1 MANTKIPSELI
12 TDDAITSAH
21 LADNSVGITALNVSD
36 GTDGQALVTNG
47 SGTLSFASVGVTGIS
62 SSADATAITI
72 NSSEQVGIN
81 VSPDTLFHV
90 SKTGSGDK
98 AKIGNGTRHGFI
110 AVDSSGVSF
119 GNEASQAGE
128 LLYLNEANGYA
139 SIFTGGSERLRIDS
153 TGKVGIK
160 VAAPSEALHIEG
172 NTTAG
177 GNNYIYLRKSDQ
189 ASNQGIYIG
198 QATNNNDLKI
208 LQRANNAIVF
218 QNTTSETE
226 RLRIDE
232 AGLIRINQA
241 ASYDCGKLI
250 VYGGS
255 SSGTNGGTLHYNG
268 TSRQY
273 TNCVSSH
280 TAASGHR
287 WWNVKTNIQATDYVM
302 YVARVHGYGYGNSG
316 ATVDIYRSGYA
327 HSSTGTFAGQSTKNN
342 GSSSDTLV
350 AYYSSDEYVCFKH
363 EMPSSG
369 YYSGLA
375 FDIAMYS
382 PTGYN
387 FDFEVLGNA
396 WSTTSS
402 NYY

>member
-1 MANTKIPSELI
+1 MANTKVTSNVLA
-12 TDDAITSAH
+12 DDAVTIGKIHTQ
-21 LADNSVGITALNVSD
+21 SD
-36 GTDGQALVTNG
+36 SGGTLGNQDPNDGYALVAKANSNG
-47 SGTLSFASVGVTGIS
+47 YHLSWESVGVSGIS

-72 NSSEQVGIN
+72 DSSERVSIGHTTANADFQVSNAGAEQIEFYAGNASN
-81 VSPDTLFHV
+81 VNTIQHYNRSTSSYIENRSIANNHTWYNGGTEVARIHTD
-90 SKTGSGDK
+90 
-98 AKIGNGTRHGFI
+98 GNF
-110 AVDSSGVSF
+110 
-119 GNEASQAGE
+119 
-128 LLYLNEANGYA
+128 
-139 SIFTGGSERLRIDS
+139 
-153 TGKVGIK
+153 GIK
-160 VAAPSEALHIEG
+160 VTAPSEALHIEG

-177 GNNYIYLRKSDQ
+177 GNNYIHLRKSDQ

-198 QATNNNDLKI
+198 QATNNNDLNI

-218 QNTTSETE
+218 KTTTSETE
-226 RLRIDE
+226 RLKIDE
-232 AGLIRINQA
+232 TGRIRINQA

-250 VYGGS
+250 IYGGS

-273 TNCVSSH
+273 VNCVSSH

-287 WWNVKTNIQATDYVM
+287 WWNVKTNIMATDYVM

-369 YYSGLA
+369 YYTGLA